1 MGISYYFATLLLSV
15 GVNIRQTFQNRWGY
29 SGSQFSKTFSVY
41 KIYIYIYIYI
51 IAVVFTF
58 RSYRCSVFDQNT
70 SVVSIIAEMVVML
83 EYFKLHASS
92 SLVTLCK
99 FVLSV

>member
-1 MGISYYFATLLLSV
+1 MVGISYYFATLLLSV

-41 KIYIYIYIYI
+41 KYIYIYI